1 MLRVCCLRGFDVIS
15 RTLSFYS
22 LIGSA
27 SLGAKSAFVVEEAK
41 EKVHRTLE
49 GGHKKPCFVCGSLE
63 HSVKQCT
70 KMERAYSLKLAVE
83 VLSTKFHSLSSLGN
97 ETSVHSST
105 QHKAQRHCRKRACEF
120 K

>member
-1 MLRVCCLRGFDVIS
+1 MLHVCCLQGFDVIS
-15 RTLSFYS
+15 CTLSFYS

-49 GGHKKPCFVCGSLE
+49 GGRKKPCFVCGSLE

-70 KMERAYSLKLAVE
+70 KGLDCFIYKKGGHRAKDCPDRHNAV
-83 VLSTKFHSLSSLGN
+83 
-97 ETSVHSST
+97 
-105 QHKAQRHCRKRACEF
+105 
-120 K
+120 